1 MPIYE
6 FFCSDCNTVFNFF
19 SRTVNTAKTPTCPK
33 CKKRKLAR
41 QVSLF
46 AETGK
51 HAEETGDGG
60 MKGGM
65 GDLGNIDE
73 SKMEKAITA
82 LAGEA
87 EKMNQD
93 DPRQAAQLMRKFS
106 SATGMKFGNSM
117 EQALGRLEA
126 GEDPE
131 KIESEMGALLEGEDE
146 PFMLPE
152 KGGKGPA
159 KEGKTRAPQRDSTL
173 YDL

>member
-1 MPIYE
+1 M
-6 FFCSDCNTVFNFF
+6 
-19 SRTVNTAKTPTCPK
+19 CPK
-33 CKKRKLAR
+33 CKRRKLER

-51 HAEETGDGG
+51 HTEERG
-60 MKGGM
+60 KGGM

-73 SKMEKAITA
+73 SKMERAITSF
-82 LAGEA
+82 AGEA

-106 SATGMKFGNSM
+106 SATGLKFGGSM
-117 EQALGRLEA
+117 EQALGRLES
-126 GEDPE
+126 GEDPD

-146 PFMLPE
+146 PFVLPE
-152 KGGKGPA
+152 KSGKGAA
-159 KEGKTRAPQRDSTL
+159 KEGRTRTPQRDSTL